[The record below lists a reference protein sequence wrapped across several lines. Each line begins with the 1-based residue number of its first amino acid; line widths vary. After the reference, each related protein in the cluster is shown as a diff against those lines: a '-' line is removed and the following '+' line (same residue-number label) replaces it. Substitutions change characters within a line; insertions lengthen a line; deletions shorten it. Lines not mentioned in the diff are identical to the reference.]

1 MKPISLVNGKFEDKI
16 SVFDRGLAYGDG
28 FFETMAWKKEDKTGN
43 FFIEFWERHLKRLS
57 NGCRKL
63 NINLPSKS
71 ILKSHGDK
79 IVRKAILMGYLSG
92 IIKIIITRGSGG
104 RGYKYE
110 ENMIPTVIFIVS
122 EKPIY
127 SVKELVKGVNV
138 KFCNTKLSSNRS
150 IAGYKH
156 LNRLDSVLSRSE
168 WNTKEIF
175 EGLITDEED
184 NVIEG
189 TMTNVFTLSN
199 DVIYTPSI
207 DQIGIK
213 GIMREIV
220 IEKFS
225 NYFKDIIQCKIS
237 KEEFLNSESIFLT
250 NSIIKIIPVKNIE
263 GKMYEIDKR
272 IENLINQLNSLDFLK
287 SK

>member
-1 MKPISLVNGKFEDKI
+1 
-16 SVFDRGLAYGDG
+16 
-28 FFETMAWKKEDKTGN
+28 
-43 FFIEFWERHLKRLS
+43 
-57 NGCRKL
+57 
-63 NINLPSKS
+63 
-71 ILKSHGDK
+71 
-79 IVRKAILMGYLSG
+79 
-92 IIKIIITRGSGG
+92 
-104 RGYKYE
+104 
-110 ENMIPTVIFIVS
+110 
-122 EKPIY
+122 
-127 SVKELVKGVNV
+127 
-138 KFCNTKLSSNRS
+138 
-150 IAGYKH
+150 
-156 LNRLDSVLSRSE
+156 
-168 WNTKEIF
+168 
-175 EGLITDEED
+175 
-184 NVIEG
+184 
-189 TMTNVFTLSN
+189 MTNVFTLSN